1 MRLNIKPFKD
11 IHQLPMN
18 VSWIYIN
25 RNEWNCIILVFRI
38 KNQRN
43 LATMKMVNS
52 AHDPAGETTPLLQQD
67 WEDIGT

>member
-11 IHQLPMN
+11 IHQLQMN
-18 VSWIYIN
+18 VSWICIN
-25 RNEWNCIILVFRI
+25 RNEWNCFQ
-38 KNQRN
+38 NQKPKKP
-43 LATMKMVNS
+43 TMKMVNS